1 MPNTTATNTNPGTNP
16 NSARKRP
23 SRWLLA
29 LYVPGLLSLLMA
41 WGQIFGH
48 RANNSMV
55 IWDKLLGIEFAA
67 ISLICF
73 ILVFRKS
80 SGWSLGLDISFMILA
95 GGAGILCAVEAMR
108 ILI

>member
-1 MPNTTATNTNPGTNP
+1 MQNTTTTNTNPGKNS
-16 NSARKRP
+16 NSAGKRP

-29 LYVPGLLSLLMA
+29 LYVPGLLSLLVA
-41 WGQIFGH
+41 WGEVFGH
-48 RANNSMV
+48 RIDNSML
-55 IWDKLLGIEFAA
+55 IWDKLRGIGFAA
-67 ISLICF
+67 IALTCF

-95 GGAGILCAVEAMR
+95 AGAGILCAVEAMR